1 LRPFTQRRA
10 RAYLLLSRRGGVDVL
25 LSIADARE
33 PLDVR
38 YRGNPEDIC
47 LHRVVLSLTPSRIG
61 VVRRP
66 TRFGRFAAGVI
77 ELTITPEGLL

>member
-1 LRPFTQRRA
+1 MESEKCPLIGEDRK
-10 RAYLLLSRRGGVDVL
+10 LSCDGQN
-25 LSIADARE
+25 DANG
-33 PLDVR
+33 PKPD
-38 YRGNPEDIC
+38 
-47 LHRVVLSLTPSRIG
+47 IG